1 MLINTDTFDSAGS
14 PDRWLRVS
22 EAQSYGS
29 GEGGRTIRSV
39 WGDRKPDSNTCLRSE
54 RRTKLCK
61 IKICRHVSFLALGF
75 FPPLAY

>member
-14 PDRWLRVS
+14 PDRWVRVS

-29 GEGGRTIRSV
+29 GEEGRTIRSV
-39 WGDRKPDSNTCLRSE
+39 WGDRKADSNTCLRSE
-54 RRTKLCK
+54 RRAKLCK
-61 IKICRHVSFLALGF
+61 IKICRDVSFLVLGF